1 MPSRGY
7 TPRTIR
13 GLGSFV
19 LLKVPAGSLGSDAPE
34 NTWEWLPIAQVT
46 DAIEIRMMT
55 SEIDVSSPWNSWSV
69 FTLGRKNVESLI
81 IPVLYNPSL
90 MAHSFVHSNGAPRK
104 FLDRTFETWRVWTK
118 SNDLEGS
125 VCMEFSAAVSAM
137 AIMIPH
143 QDLQK
148 STFRF
153 RVSGPVIFP
162 SHSNLDAII
171 GTLGKNLV
179 TGE

>member
-19 LLKVPAGSLGSDAPE
+19 LLKVPAGTLGTDAPE

-81 IPVLYNPSL
+81 VPVLYNPSL

-137 AIMIPH
+137 AIMIPSPGPTEIH
-143 QDLQK
+143 LPVPCERPSK
-148 STFRF
+148 SSRLTRTWMLLLE
-153 RVSGPVIFP
+153 R
-162 SHSNLDAII
+162 
-171 GTLGKNLV
+171 LGKTL
-179 TGE
+179 